1 LRLLLLVNSSA
12 SAVTARARVVIRKAL
27 SADHQVRFAETSR
40 RGHASRLAQ
49 GAAAEG
55 LDAVVVLGGDGT
67 INEAANGLVG
77 TSTALGVLPGG
88 STNVF
93 ARTIGMTNDPVE
105 ATGELLASLA
115 TGGVAKVQVGQVNGR
130 YFLFH
135 VGAGFDAAV
144 VAEVEKRAAAKR
156 YLGAAAFLAAAAST
170 WAVGVDRHHHWFT
183 LRRPPSAEGGSL
195 PGADNGVDGLFAIC
209 LNTGP
214 YTFLG
219 SHPLDLLPGARLGA
233 NGRRSDGHGTDRPG
247 PASEGLGVIVF
258 DSISLPTLLGVTLSA
273 LRGRNDPLSGSR
285 HVWADRGVR
294 EVELVASRPLPYQVD
309 GDYLGETDRLIVR
322 CVPDALNLVLPP
334 SPAIP

>member
-1 LRLLLLVNSSA
+1 MRLLLLVNSSA
-12 SAVTARARVVIRKAL
+12 SSVTARARVVIRKAL

-115 TGGVAKVQVGQVNGR
+115 AGGVARVQVGQANGR

-156 YLGAAAFLAAAAST
+156 YLGAAMFVAATAST

-183 LRRPPSAEGGSL
+183 VRQPPTPEGGS
-195 PGADNGVDGLFAIC
+195 PPGVDDGLEGLFAIC

-233 NGRRSDGHGTDRPG
+233 DRRADGHGDDGPG
-247 PASEGLGVIVF
+247 PSSEGLGVIVF

-273 LRGRNDPLSGSR
+273 LRGRTDPLSGSR

-294 EVELVASRPLPYQVD
+294 ELELVASRPLPYQVD
-309 GDYLGETDRLIVR
+309 GDYLGETDRLVVR

-334 SPAIP
+334 SPNIP